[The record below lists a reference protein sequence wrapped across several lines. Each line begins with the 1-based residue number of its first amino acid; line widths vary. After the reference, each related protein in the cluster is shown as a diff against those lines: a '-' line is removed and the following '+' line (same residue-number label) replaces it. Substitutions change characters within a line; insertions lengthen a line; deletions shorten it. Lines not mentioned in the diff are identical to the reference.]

1 MNTNINKSSPES
13 FEQSALI
20 KMKEVLDG
28 VTYNKLE
35 QGFVN
40 EDKEM
45 LDQLQ
50 DATGLYNNYMGLT
63 DKENIVD
70 RREKTANKILQQITN
85 KNYTPKN
92 VVNLLFGQNKFAP
105 NQSLPLVISKLRN
118 TLPQDQFV
126 QVNSLLKDGVLTKV
140 FSGDNNNQ
148 ANGSMIVK
156 NLV

>member
-1 MNTNINKSSPES
+1 LQQEVVSLQRILNQSQNPKSKDQTLKKIQDFQTRLNTNINKSSPKS
-13 FEQSALI
+13 FEQLALI

-50 DATGLYNNYMGLT
+50 DATGLYNN
-63 DKENIVD
+63 
-70 RREKTANKILQQITN
+70 
-85 KNYTPKN
+85 
-92 VVNLLFGQNKFAP
+92 
-105 NQSLPLVISKLRN
+105 LPLVISKLRN

-148 ANGSMIVK
+148 ANY
-156 NLV
+156 